1 MAVDYT
7 VTSIQERLIP
17 MVGGGFGRILQ
28 VTYTTTK
35 GFVGTLDVS
44 KTDATPEKLKALI
57 QADVARIHALYNI

>member
-7 VTSIQERLIP
+7 VNSITERLIP
-17 MVGGGFGRILQ
+17 MVGGGFGRVLQ

-35 GFVGTLDVS
+35 GYVGTVDVA
-44 KTDATPEKLKALI
+44 KADATPDKLKTLI